1 MYFSF
6 LFPIQIQQ
14 TMASLADIQQ
24 MMEEM
29 LSRQETR
36 FAQAI
41 ENQRQTLLGEV
52 RNMLPP
58 CQVLLTSTKRGP
70 INYSINGNKR
80 TAPL

>member
-1 MYFSF
+1 
-6 LFPIQIQQ
+6 
-14 TMASLADIQQ
+14 MASLADIQQ

-52 RNMLPP
+52 RKPKGPTLLPESN
-58 CQVLLTSTKRGP
+58 LNR
-70 INYSINGNKR
+70 SI
-80 TAPL
+80 

>member
-1 MYFSF
+1 MYLDF

-29 LSRQETR
+29 LSRQEIR

-41 ENQRQTLLGEV
+41 
-52 RNMLPP
+52 
-58 CQVLLTSTKRGP
+58 
-70 INYSINGNKR
+70 
-80 TAPL
+80 

>member
-1 MYFSF
+1 MYFYF

-58 CQVLLTSTKRGP
+58 SQVLLTSTKRGP
-70 INYSINGNKR
+70 INYSIDGHKR